1 MICVIMGVYFV
12 LKSLTLLFFAATR
25 FGCLT
30 TNLNFYT
37 KCPMTKNNYT
47 YKEIVQNL
55 LHKKISSTAHHSFL
69 INCEINPIY
78 TIKITAAFEDMIL
91 IGSFVISIH
100 ISMEI
105 ESVALILYMIIFR
118 IIYGTYVLDRLF
130 CY

>member
-1 MICVIMGVYFV
+1 MQADKQIKYETRQIRAFSWRRCVLGVWPQ
-12 LKSLTLLFFAATR
+12 TLIFTLNALWQKITILIKKLFKI
-25 FGCLT
+25 
-30 TNLNFYT
+30 YS
-37 KCPMTKNNYT
+37 
-47 YKEIVQNL
+47 I
-55 LHKKISSTAHHSFL
+55 KKYHPLHHSFL

-91 IGSFVISIH
+91 IGYFVISIH

-118 IIYGTYVLDRLF
+118 IIYGTYVLDRLC